1 MNITEFLVSNPLFNS
16 FSQPELNT
24 LAQALMVDRY
34 PDGHVFMK
42 EGQRGDALFLILD
55 GRVSATRLNRH
66 DRTIEHLHTMMQ
78 GELFGLIALIDHGK
92 RTATCTA
99 VGEVIA
105 ASLPVSAFELLYDS
119 NVPIAHHFQYLVA
132 RQLAHD
138 LRTLNA
144 ALLDI
149 LYGRMKSV
157 PRVISTV
164 PHEFRGP
171 NGRG

>member
-1 MNITEFLVSNPLFNS
+1 MDITEFLISNPMFS
-16 FSQPELNT
+16 GFSQPELDA
-24 LAQALMVDRY
+24 LAKALMVERY

-42 EGQRGDALFLILD
+42 EGQRGDALYMILD
-55 GRVSATRLNRH
+55 GKVSVTRLNRH
-66 DRTIEHLHTMMQ
+66 DRTIEHLHTMMK

-99 VGEVIA
+99 VGEVTA

-138 LRTLNA
+138 LRALNV

-149 LYGRMKSV
+149 LFGRKESV
-157 PRVISTV
+157 SRLMHTV
-164 PHEFRGP
+164 PHEFSGP
-171 NGRG
+171 SNRA